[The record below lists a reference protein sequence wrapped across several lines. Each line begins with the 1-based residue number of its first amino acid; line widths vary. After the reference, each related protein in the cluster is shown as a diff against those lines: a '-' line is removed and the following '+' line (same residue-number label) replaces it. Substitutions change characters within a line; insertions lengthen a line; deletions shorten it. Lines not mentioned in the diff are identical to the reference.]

1 MRNTGYKIRRT
12 DYYRT
17 ELGIS
22 EICRSRVLTSS
33 LENHANFAKIWG
45 CAVEGIFFSIPKE
58 LFPNTP

>member
-1 MRNTGYKIRRT
+1 MRNTGYKIRPT

-22 EICRSRVLTSS
+22 EICRSPVLTSS

-45 CAVEGIFFSIPKE
+45 CAVEGIFFPIPKE